1 MVVKNENFQE
11 LNLNNIVN
19 EILGEF
25 KTETSVD
32 VSEDEAKLAL
42 AEMAYQG
49 TLLNNQYLLK
59 NKNYAMPKAKL
70 EYSSSNII
78 NWLWE
83 KLQEIVCPQFDEET
97 ELDKIADIVAEAI
110 AQFIS
115 FGVIIKRLLKIV
127 LFFVLKYGH
136 NIVCNVSK

>member
-1 MVVKNENFQE
+1 
-11 LNLNNIVN
+11 
-19 EILGEF
+19 
-25 KTETSVD
+25 
-32 VSEDEAKLAL
+32 
-42 AEMAYQG
+42 
-49 TLLNNQYLLK
+49 
-59 NKNYAMPKAKL
+59 MPKAKL

-97 ELDKIADIVAEAI
+97 EQDKIADIVAEAI

-136 NIVCNVSK
+136 SIVCNVSK